1 MIRYPLSYNP
11 ILEYWYKIKTGK
23 EVVSDKVRRVYKK
36 LVTDL
41 SSTRTEWEYSSNRA
55 NHAIEFIENF
65 CKHSKGKWG
74 GKPIELEL
82 WQKAF
87 IAASFGFVH
96 KIDGTRKYREVL
108 LVVAR
113 KNGKSTVGSGIG
125 LYLQIADGEP
135 GSEVYAVA
143 TKKDQAKLVWL
154 ESKRMVKKSPALLKR
169 IKPLVSEMVSEWN
182 DSTFK
187 PLGSD
192 SETLDGLNVHGAMM
206 DEIHAWKDKNLYDVI
221 VDGTSSREQPMIF
234 MITTAGT
241 IRESVYD
248 MKYEEAEM
256 LLNGFDDP
264 DGYKDDRFLPII
276 YELDKREEWTDPS
289 KWAKANPGLGTI
301 KRIDQL
307 ETKFNKAKANSLL
320 VKNLLTK
327 DFNVRETSTEAWLTF
342 EELNNQDIYDIT
354 KLKPSYGIGGC
365 DLSSTTDLTAAKVIF
380 MVPDDPHIYV
390 KQMYWLPENLLEQRS
405 KEDKIPYDLWYEQ
418 GLLRTTPGNSV
429 HYKYVTEWFL
439 EIRDEY
445 GIYLPWIGYDRWSA
459 KYWVEEMEGC
469 FGKEAMVP
477 VAQGKQTLSSPMK
490 LLKADLE
497 SKLVIYNNNPI
508 DKWCLSNTAIEVD
521 KNLNIQPNKT
531 KNQRRRIDGTAAL
544 LNAYVILQEKRNDY
558 LNMI

>member
-182 DSTFK
+182 DST
-187 PLGSD
+187 
-192 SETLDGLNVHGAMM
+192 
-206 DEIHAWKDKNLYDVI
+206 
-221 VDGTSSREQPMIF
+221 
-234 MITTAGT
+234 
-241 IRESVYD
+241 
-248 MKYEEAEM
+248 
-256 LLNGFDDP
+256 
-264 DGYKDDRFLPII
+264 
-276 YELDKREEWTDPS
+276 
-289 KWAKANPGLGTI
+289 
-301 KRIDQL
+301 
-307 ETKFNKAKANSLL
+307 
-320 VKNLLTK
+320 
-327 DFNVRETSTEAWLTF
+327 
-342 EELNNQDIYDIT
+342 
-354 KLKPSYGIGGC
+354 
-365 DLSSTTDLTAAKVIF
+365 
-380 MVPDDPHIYV
+380 
-390 KQMYWLPENLLEQRS
+390 
-405 KEDKIPYDLWYEQ
+405 
-418 GLLRTTPGNSV
+418 
-429 HYKYVTEWFL
+429 
-439 EIRDEY
+439 
-445 GIYLPWIGYDRWSA
+445 
-459 KYWVEEMEGC
+459 
-469 FGKEAMVP
+469 
-477 VAQGKQTLSSPMK
+477 
-490 LLKADLE
+490 
-497 SKLVIYNNNPI
+497 
-508 DKWCLSNTAIEVD
+508 
-521 KNLNIQPNKT
+521 
-531 KNQRRRIDGTAAL
+531 
-544 LNAYVILQEKRNDY
+544 
-558 LNMI
+558 